1 MRRLRTEKGTTL
13 VEALAALVILAIGLV
28 GVIGCLTMAL
38 QTDQKAKYM
47 EKATATAQD
56 TIEMMRSQGFGN
68 ITTDEFPP
76 TDTVSNLPGGVQTVS
91 ITYPYNGDATL
102 KRVVVTISWHSTN
115 NTTSHV
121 SMATVVTNRT
131 GHVGA

>member
-1 MRRLRTEKGTTL
+1 MTMRSLRGKQGTTL

-38 QTDQKAKYM
+38 QTNQKAKHT
-47 EKATATAQD
+47 ERATALAQD
-56 TIEMMRSQGFGN
+56 TIEEMRSLGFGA

-76 TDTVSNLPGGVQTVS
+76 TSSVSDLPGGARTIG
-91 ITYPYNGDATL
+91 ITYPYNGDSRL
-102 KRVVVTISWHSTN
+102 KKVEVDIAWHSTN

-121 SMATVVTNRT
+121 TVATVVSNRT
-131 GHVGA
+131 EH